1 MRRIIL
7 AATLAAVLSTTA
19 ANAEDETAPKGYTLL
34 FEDSFSEDSLA
45 KFDFTDPKAWGLVE
59 DEGNTVLALQRA
71 SKYTPPVRSPANIA
85 WVKDLEVD
93 DFVLDVRAKQTGREY
108 GHRDLCLFFGR
119 QDASKFYYVH
129 LASVADEHANSIFL
143 VNDKARVSIAE
154 ERTDGTTWT
163 TGYHHIRLVR
173 DTQAGLIEV
182 YFDDMEKP
190 AMKAVDRHFGKGK
203 VGIGSFDD
211 VGHFDDLKI
220 YAKGE
225 TTATTEE

>member
-1 MRRIIL
+1 MHRIIL
-7 AATLAAVLSTTA
+7 AAIMTAPLWATA
-19 ANAEDETAPKGYTLL
+19 AQAADETTPKGYTLV

-59 DEGNTVLALQRA
+59 EEDNTVLALQRA
-71 SKYTPPVRSPANIA
+71 SKYTPPVRSPVNIA

-143 VNDKARVSIAE
+143 VNDKPRVSIAE
-154 ERTDGTTWT
+154 QRTDGTTWT
-163 TGYHHIRLVR
+163 ADYHHIRLVR

-182 YFDDMEKP
+182 YFDDMDKP
-190 AMKAVDRHFGKGK
+190 VMKAVDRHFGKGS

-211 VGHFDDLKI
+211 VGHFDDLKL

-225 TTATTEE
+225 TP